1 MAEHKHG
8 SMDITVQEKTFA
20 SFVTIVTRTGI
31 AIVIALVL
39 LALING

>member
-8 SMDITVQEKTFA
+8 TMDASTHEA
-20 SFVTIVTRTGI
+20 SFEGFVKFSTRVATIC
-31 AIVIALVL
+31 IVALVL

>member
-8 SMDITVQEKTFA
+8 TMNIETHENTFEG
-20 SFVTIVTRTGI
+20 FMKLVTRT
-31 AIVIALVL
+31 AVVIVVGLVL

>member
-8 SMDITVQEKTFA
+8 DMNIDTHEQVFEGFIKM
-20 SFVTIVTRTGI
+20 VTRA
-31 AIVIALVL
+31 AIVIVVGLVL

>member
-8 SMDITVQEKTFA
+8 TMDASTHEANFA
-20 SFVTIVTRTGI
+20 GFVKFSSRVATIW
-31 AIVIALVL
+31 IVALVL

>member
-8 SMDITVQEKTFA
+8 TMNIETQERTFDG
-20 SFVTIVTRTGI
+20 FLKMVTRATVV
-31 AIVIALVL
+31 IVVGLVL